1 MAVST
6 ESAVRDTVRWR
17 QPSGV
22 TASAFNRMWLLVLP
36 AVAIFFLFFII
47 PVALLLAIAFNPS
60 KTGVVVFQ
68 PTLTLA
74 NFVRWFGNSLYYNA
88 AITSI
93 VLAVIVVLVTLLL
106 AYPLAY
112 LVAKTKNAGRT
123 SFYMILILISMQ
135 LDLVIRMY
143 GLMVLMGDNG
153 LINASLLQS
162 HLIAQPIPLMYN
174 AFGTVVGLVQL
185 SLPFMVLS
193 LIGIIRNIDPVLEE
207 AARSLGGTRWKTF
220 WSITFPLSMP
230 GVLAGSLL
238 VFAIAISSYVVPAL
252 IGGWRVIVMPINI
265 YQQIAEQGNWQFGA
279 SIAVILFAISL
290 TAVYAYHRYTE
301 KRIGGL
307 V

>member
-1 MAVST
+1 MEITSPLGQK
-6 ESAVRDTVRWR
+6 DTARTV
-17 QPSGV
+17 
-22 TASAFNRMWLLVLP
+22 AFNRLWLLVLP
-36 AVAIFFLFFII
+36 AFAVFLLFFGI
-47 PVALLLAIAFNPS
+47 PVVALLAIAFNPAKS
-60 KTGVVVFQ
+60 GVVLFQ

-74 NFVRWFGNSLYYNA
+74 NFARWFNTSLYYNA

-93 VLAVIVVLVTLLL
+93 VLAVVVVVVTLML

-112 LVAKTKNAGRT
+112 VVAKTQNPGRT
-123 SFYMILILISMQ
+123 SLYMIMILIAMQ

-162 HLIAQPIPLMYN
+162 HLIDQPLPLMYN
-174 AFGTVVGLVQL
+174 GFGTVVGLVQL

-193 LIGIIRNIDPVLEE
+193 LIGIIRNVDPVLEE
-207 AARSLGGTRWKTF
+207 AARSLGGSRWATF
-220 WSITFPLSMP
+220 WNITFPLSMP

-252 IGGWRVIVMPINI
+252 MGGWRVIVMPINI
-265 YQQIAEQGNWQFGA
+265 YQQISEQGNWQFGA
-279 SIAVILFAISL
+279 TIAVILFAISL
-290 TAVYAYHRYTE
+290 SAVYVSHRSTE

>member
-1 MAVST
+1 MAVRT
-6 ESAVRDTVRWR
+6 GSAAAGTVGWR
-17 QPSGV
+17 QPGLV
-22 TASAFNRMWLLVLP
+22 VAFNRLWFLVLP
-36 AVAIFFLFFII
+36 AFAIFLVFFVI
-47 PVALLLAIAFNPS
+47 PVVLLLAIAFNPA
-60 KTGVVVFQ
+60 KQGVVSFQ

-74 NFVRWFGNSLYYNA
+74 NFARWFSNSLYYNA

-93 VLAVIVVLVTLLL
+93 VLAIVVVFATLLL

-112 LVAKTKNAGRT
+112 VVAKTKNPGRT
-123 SFYMILILISMQ
+123 SLYMILILISMQ

-153 LINASLLQS
+153 LINASLLQW
-162 HLIAQPIPLMYN
+162 HVIAKPLPLMYN

-185 SLPFMVLS
+185 SLPFMALS

-207 AARSLGGTRWKTF
+207 AARSLGGSRWATF

-238 VFAIAISSYVVPAL
+238 VFAISISSYVVPAL
-252 IGGWRVIVMPINI
+252 IGGWRVVVMPINI
-265 YQQIAEQGNWQFGA
+265 YQQISEQGNWQFGA

-290 TAVYAYHRYTE
+290 SAVYAYHRYTE

>member
-1 MAVST
+1 MAVRT
-6 ESAVRDTVRWR
+6 GSAVAEAVGWR
-17 QPSGV
+17 QPSGLV
-22 TASAFNRMWLLVLP
+22 LAFNRLWFLVLP
-36 AVAIFFLFFII
+36 AFAIFLVFFVI
-47 PVALLLAIAFNPS
+47 PVALLLAIAFNPAKS
-60 KTGVVVFQ
+60 GVVLFQ

-74 NFVRWFGNSLYYNA
+74 NFVRWVSNSLYYNA

-93 VLAVIVVLVTLLL
+93 VLAIVVVLATLIL

-112 LVAKTKNAGRT
+112 VVAKTKNPGRT
-123 SFYMILILISMQ
+123 SLYMILILISMQ

-153 LINASLLQS
+153 LINASLLQA
-162 HLIAQPIPLMYN
+162 HVIGQPLPLMYN
-174 AFGTVVGLVQL
+174 TFGTVVGLVQL

-207 AARSLGGTRWKTF
+207 AARSLGGTRWATF
-220 WSITFPLSMP
+220 WNITFPLSMP

-238 VFAIAISSYVVPAL
+238 VFAISISSYVVPAL
-252 IGGWRVIVMPINI
+252 MGGWRVIVMPINI
-265 YQQIAEQGNWQFGA
+265 YQQISEQGNWQFGA

-290 TAVYAYHRYTE
+290 SAVYAYHRYTE

>member
-1 MAVST
+1 MAVRT
-6 ESAVRDTVRWR
+6 GSAAAGTVRWR
-17 QPSGV
+17 QPGV
-22 TASAFNRMWLLVLP
+22 AAAAFNRLWFLVLP
-36 AVAIFFLFFII
+36 AFAIFLLFFVM
-47 PVALLLAIAFNPS
+47 PVLALLAIAFNPAKS
-60 KTGVVVFQ
+60 GVVRFQ

-74 NFVRWFGNSLYYNA
+74 NFARWSSTSLYYNA

-93 VLAVIVVLVTLLL
+93 TLAVVVVVVTLIL

-112 LVAKTKNAGRT
+112 LVAKTKNPRRT
-123 SFYMILILISMQ
+123 SVYMIVILIAMQ
-135 LDLVIRMY
+135 LDLVVRMY
-143 GLMVLMGDNG
+143 GLMILMGDNG
-153 LINASLLQS
+153 LINVSLL
-162 HLIAQPIPLMYN
+162 HWHVIGQPLPLMYN
-174 AFGTVVGLVQL
+174 GFVTVVGLVQL

-193 LIGIIRNIDPVLEE
+193 LIGIIRNVDPVLEE
-207 AARSLGGTRWKTF
+207 AARSLGGSRWVTF
-220 WSITFPLSMP
+220 WNITFPLSMP

>member
-1 MAVST
+1 MAVGT
-6 ESAVRDTVRWR
+6 KQAVVGAMGAR
-17 QPSGV
+17 QPGV
-22 TASAFNRMWLLVLP
+22 ALTFNRLWLLVLP
-36 AVAIFFLFFII
+36 ALAIFLVFFVI
-47 PVALLLAIAFNPS
+47 PVLLMLAIAFNPP
-60 KTGVVVFQ
+60 KPGVVKFE

-74 NFVRWFGNSLYYNA
+74 NFSRWLGNSLYTNA

-93 VLAVIVVLVTLLL
+93 TLALVVVVITLIL

-112 LVAKTKNAGRT
+112 LVAKTKSPRRT

-153 LINASLLQS
+153 LINASLMQWHVISSPL
-162 HLIAQPIPLMYN
+162 PLMYN
-174 AFGTVVGLVQL
+174 AFGTVVGLVQM
-185 SLPFMVLS
+185 SLPFMILS
-193 LIGIIRNIDPVLEE
+193 LIGVIQSIQPVFEE
-207 AARSLGGTRWKTF
+207 AARSLGASRWSTF
-220 WSITFPLSMP
+220 WHITFPLSMP

-252 IGGWRVIVMPINI
+252 IGGWRVLVMPINI
-265 YQQIAEQGNWQFGA
+265 YTQISEQGNWQFG
-279 SIAVILFAISL
+279 STIAVILFAISL
-290 TAVYAYHRYTE
+290 AAVYAYHRYTE

>member
-1 MAVST
+1 VAVGT
-6 ESAVRDTVRWR
+6 KSAVAGTAGLR
-17 QPSGV
+17 QPSWAV
-22 TASAFNRMWLLVLP
+22 TFNRLWLLVLP
-36 AVAIFFLFFII
+36 AFTIFLLFFVV
-47 PVALLLAIAFNPS
+47 PVLSLLAIAFNPA
-60 KTGVVVFQ
+60 KPGVVLFQ
-68 PTLTLA
+68 RTLTLA
-74 NFVRWFGNSLYYNA
+74 NFVRWFGSSLYYNA

-93 VLAVIVVLVTLLL
+93 VLAVIVVIVTLVLG
-106 AYPLAY
+106 YPLAY
-112 LVAKTKNAGRT
+112 LVAKTKHPGRN
-123 SFYMILILISMQ
+123 SFYMILILIAMQ

-153 LINASLLQS
+153 LINAGLLQS
-162 HLIAQPIPLMYN
+162 HVIDHPLPLMYN
-174 AFGTVVGLVQL
+174 GFGTVVGLVQL

-207 AARSLGGTRWKTF
+207 AARSLGGSRWATF

-252 IGGWRVIVMPINI
+252 MGGWRVIVMPINI
-265 YQQIAEQGNWQFGA
+265 YQQISEQGNWQFGA
-279 SIAVILFAISL
+279 TIAVILFAISL